1 MTRCDRASPTSPD
14 GGGILSHPL
23 AHVWSRCWQKQRAA
37 EPALAAAESI
47 RAANEQTE
55 QQQHAEVGFAGGDG
69 SSRATGGQSSD
80 ELLQALM
87 SAKNAML
94 QVTTATSGPSP
105 ASRRPPAGVA
115 APGG

>member
-1 MTRCDRASPTSPD
+1 
-14 GGGILSHPL
+14 
-23 AHVWSRCWQKQRAA
+23 
-37 EPALAAAESI
+37 
-47 RAANEQTE
+47 
-55 QQQHAEVGFAGGDG
+55 VGFAGGDG

-105 ASRRPPAGVA
+105 APPRPPAGLPP
-115 APGG
+115 APPPPQGVGTAFVFGLMDATAI